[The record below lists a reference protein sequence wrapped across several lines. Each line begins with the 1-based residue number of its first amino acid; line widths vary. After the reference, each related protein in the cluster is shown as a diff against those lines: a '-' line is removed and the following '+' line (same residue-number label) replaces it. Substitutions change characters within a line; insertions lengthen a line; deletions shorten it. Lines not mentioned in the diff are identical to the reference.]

1 MSPSMHLTEEPNK
14 REEIT
19 MNVKSIIIVAI
30 NLLMSVCVYSQQPK
44 ETTMDLLTHTVW
56 EHGKPIYGDYCQIV
70 YTDSTVTKIYPESN
84 GEVSTITWRYYLTDK
99 EEFSFDKSK
108 IGKRVN
114 GSYYMAMNLY
124 GAFTSFK
131 ILELSKDKLVIVA
144 MRVNGGERT
153 PCIPWDYTP
162 LKR

>member
-1 MSPSMHLTEEPNK
+1 
-14 REEIT
+14 

-30 NLLMSVCVYSQQPK
+30 NLLMSECVYSQQPK

-56 EHGKPIYGDYCQIV
+56 EHGKPIYGDYRQMV

-114 GSYYMAMNLY
+114 GSYYMAMNPY

-144 MRVNGGERT
+144 MRVNGGKRT

>member
-1 MSPSMHLTEEPNK
+1 
-14 REEIT
+14 
-19 MNVKSIIIVAI
+19 MNVKSIIIVVI
-30 NLLMSVCVYSQQPK
+30 GLLVSVTAYSQQPK

-114 GSYYMAMNLY
+114 SSYYMAMNLY

>member
-19 MNVKSIIIVAI
+19 MNVKSIIIVVI
-30 NLLMSVCVYSQQPK
+30 GLLVSVTAYSQQPK

-56 EHGKPIYGDYCQIV
+56 EHGKPIYGDYRQMV

-108 IGKRVN
+108 IAKRVN
-114 GSYYMAMNLY
+114 GDYYMTIDKS
-124 GAFTSFK
+124 GTFTSFK
-131 ILELSKDKLVIVA
+131 ILELGKDKLAVVA
-144 MRVNGGERT
+144 IRVNGGERT
-153 PCIPWDYTP
+153 PGAAWVYTP

>member
-1 MSPSMHLTEEPNK
+1 MSPSMHLTEEPSK

-19 MNVKSIIIVAI
+19 MNVKSIIIVVI
-30 NLLMSVCVYSQQPK
+30 GLLVSVTAYSQQPK

-56 EHGKPIYGDYCQIV
+56 ECGKPIYGDYRQMV
-70 YTDSTVTKIYPESN
+70 YTDSTATMRCPKAN

-114 GSYYMAMNLY
+114 GSYYMAMNPY

-144 MRVNGGERT
+144 IRVNGGERT

>member
-1 MSPSMHLTEEPNK
+1 
-14 REEIT
+14 

-30 NLLMSVCVYSQQPK
+30 NLLMSECVYSQQPK

-56 EHGKPIYGDYCQIV
+56 EHGKPIYGDYRQMV
-70 YTDSTVTKIYPESN
+70 YTDSTVTKIYPKSN

-114 GSYYMAMNLY
+114 GSYYMAMNPY

-144 MRVNGGERT
+144 MRVNGGKRT

>member
-1 MSPSMHLTEEPNK
+1 
-14 REEIT
+14 
-19 MNVKSIIIVAI
+19 MNVKSIIIVVI
-30 NLLMSVCVYSQQPK
+30 GFLVSVTAYSQQPK
-44 ETTMDLLTHTVW
+44 ETTIDLLTHTVW
-56 EHGKPIYGDYCQIV
+56 EHGKPIYGDYRQMV

-114 GSYYMAMNLY
+114 GSYYMAMNPY

>member
-1 MSPSMHLTEEPNK
+1 MK
-14 REEIT
+14 
-19 MNVKSIIIVAI
+19 VKSIIIVVI
-30 NLLMSVCVYSQQPK
+30 GLLVSVTAYSQQPK

-56 EHGKPIYGDYCQIV
+56 ECGKPIYGDYRQMV

-114 GSYYMAMNLY
+114 GSYYMAMNPY

-144 MRVNGGERT
+144 IRVNGGERT

>member
-1 MSPSMHLTEEPNK
+1 MHPLGLYASET
-14 REEIT
+14 IT
-19 MNVKSIIIVAI
+19 MNVKSIIIVVI
-30 NLLMSVCVYSQQPK
+30 GFLVSVTAYSQQPK

-56 EHGKPIYGDYCQIV
+56 EHGKPIYGDYRQMV

-114 GSYYMAMNLY
+114 GSYYMAMNPY

>member
-1 MSPSMHLTEEPNK
+1 MK
-14 REEIT
+14 
-19 MNVKSIIIVAI
+19 VKSIIIVVI
-30 NLLMSVCVYSQQPK
+30 GLLVSVTAYSQQPK

-56 EHGKPIYGDYCQIV
+56 ECGKPIYGDYRQMV
-70 YTDSTVTKIYPESN
+70 YTDSTATMRCPKAN

-114 GSYYMAMNLY
+114 GSYYMAMNPY

-131 ILELSKDKLVIVA
+131 IVELSKDKLAVVA
-144 MRVNGGERT
+144 IRVNGGERT

-162 LKR
+162 MKR

>member
-1 MSPSMHLTEEPNK
+1 
-14 REEIT
+14 
-19 MNVKSIIIVAI
+19 MNVKSIIIVVI
-30 NLLMSVCVYSQQPK
+30 GLLVSVTAYSQQPK

-56 EHGKPIYGDYCQIV
+56 ECGKPIYGDYRQMV
-70 YTDSTVTKIYPESN
+70 YTDSTATMRCPKAN

-114 GSYYMAMNLY
+114 GSYYMAMNPY

>member
-1 MSPSMHLTEEPNK
+1 MK
-14 REEIT
+14 
-19 MNVKSIIIVAI
+19 VKSIIIVVI
-30 NLLMSVCVYSQQPK
+30 GLLVSVTAYSQQPK

-56 EHGKPIYGDYCQIV
+56 EHGKPIYGDYRQMV

>member
-1 MSPSMHLTEEPNK
+1 
-14 REEIT
+14 
-19 MNVKSIIIVAI
+19 MNVKSIIVVVIG
-30 NLLMSVCVYSQQPK
+30 LLVSVTAYSQQPK

-56 EHGKPIYGDYCQIV
+56 EHGKPIYGDYCQLI
-70 YTDSTVTKIYPESN
+70 YTDSIVTMRYPEPN
-84 GEVSTITWRYYLTDK
+84 GEMGVVTWMYYLTDK

-114 GSYYMAMNLY
+114 GSYYMAMNPY

-131 ILELSKDKLVIVA
+131 IVELSKDKLAVVA
-144 MRVNGGERT
+144 IRVNGGERT

>member
-1 MSPSMHLTEEPNK
+1 
-14 REEIT
+14 

-44 ETTMDLLTHTVW
+44 ETTMDLLMHTVW
-56 EHGKPIYGDYCQIV
+56 EHGKPIYGDYRQMV

-114 GSYYMAMNLY
+114 GSYYMAMNPY

-131 ILELSKDKLVIVA
+131 IVELSKDKLAVVA
-144 MRVNGGERT
+144 IRVNGGERT

>member
-1 MSPSMHLTEEPNK
+1 
-14 REEIT
+14 
-19 MNVKSIIIVAI
+19 
-30 NLLMSVCVYSQQPK
+30 
-44 ETTMDLLTHTVW
+44 MDLLTHTVW
-56 EHGKPIYGDYCQIV
+56 EHGKPIYGDYRQMV
-70 YTDSTVTKIYPESN
+70 YTDSTVTKIYPKSN

-144 MRVNGGERT
+144 MRVNGGKRT

>member
-1 MSPSMHLTEEPNK
+1 
-14 REEIT
+14 
-19 MNVKSIIIVAI
+19 MNVKSIIIVVI
-30 NLLMSVCVYSQQPK
+30 GLLVSVTAYSQQPK
-44 ETTMDLLTHTVW
+44 ETTMDLLMHTVW
-56 EHGKPIYGDYCQIV
+56 EHGKPIYGDYRQMV

>member
-1 MSPSMHLTEEPNK
+1 
-14 REEIT
+14 

-30 NLLMSVCVYSQQPK
+30 NLLMSECVYSQQPK

-56 EHGKPIYGDYCQIV
+56 EHGKPIYGDYRQMV

-114 GSYYMAMNLY
+114 GSYYMAMNPY

-131 ILELSKDKLVIVA
+131 IVELSKDKLAVVA
-144 MRVNGGERT
+144 IRVNGGERT

>member
-1 MSPSMHLTEEPNK
+1 
-14 REEIT
+14 
-19 MNVKSIIIVAI
+19 MNVKSIIIVVI
-30 NLLMSVCVYSQQPK
+30 GLLVSVTAYSQQPK
-44 ETTMDLLTHTVW
+44 ETTIDLLTHTVW
-56 EHGKPIYGDYCQIV
+56 EHGKPIYGDYRQMV

>member
-1 MSPSMHLTEEPNK
+1 ML
-14 REEIT
+14 
-19 MNVKSIIIVAI
+19 V
-30 NLLMSVCVYSQQPK
+30 SVTAYSQQPK

-56 EHGKPIYGDYCQIV
+56 EHGKPIYGDYRQMV

>member
-1 MSPSMHLTEEPNK
+1 
-14 REEIT
+14 
-19 MNVKSIIIVAI
+19 MNVKSIIIVVI
-30 NLLMSVCVYSQQPK
+30 GLLVSATAYSQHPK

-70 YTDSTVTKIYPESN
+70 YTDSTVTNRYPESN

-99 EEFSFDKSK
+99 EEFSFDKPK

-114 GSYYMAMNLY
+114 GSYYMAMNPY

-131 ILELSKDKLVIVA
+131 IVELSKDKLVIVA

>member
-1 MSPSMHLTEEPNK
+1 MK
-14 REEIT
+14 
-19 MNVKSIIIVAI
+19 VKSIIIVAI
-30 NLLMSVCVYSQQPK
+30 NLLMSECVYSQQPK

-56 EHGKPIYGDYCQIV
+56 EHGKPIYGDYRQMV
-70 YTDSTVTKIYPESN
+70 YTDSTATMLCPKAN
-84 GEVSTITWRYYLTDK
+84 GEVSTVTWRYYLTDK

>member
-1 MSPSMHLTEEPNK
+1 
-14 REEIT
+14 

-30 NLLMSVCVYSQQPK
+30 NLLMSECVYSQQPK

-56 EHGKPIYGDYCQIV
+56 EHGKPIYGDYRQMV
-70 YTDSTVTKIYPESN
+70 YTDSTVTNIYPESN

-114 GSYYMAMNLY
+114 GSYYMAMNPY

-131 ILELSKDKLVIVA
+131 IVELSKDKLAIVA
-144 MRVNGGERT
+144 IRVNGGERT

>member
-56 EHGKPIYGDYCQIV
+56 EHGKPIYGDYRQMV

-114 GSYYMAMNLY
+114 GSYYMAMNPY

-131 ILELSKDKLVIVA
+131 IVELSKDKLVIVA

>member
-19 MNVKSIIIVAI
+19 MNVKSIIIVVI
-30 NLLMSVCVYSQQPK
+30 GLLVSVTAYSQQPK

-56 EHGKPIYGDYCQIV
+56 ECGKPIYGDYRQMV
-70 YTDSTVTKIYPESN
+70 YTDSTATMRCPKAN

-114 GSYYMAMNLY
+114 GSYYMAMNPY

-131 ILELSKDKLVIVA
+131 IVELSKDKLAVVA
-144 MRVNGGERT
+144 IRVNGGERT